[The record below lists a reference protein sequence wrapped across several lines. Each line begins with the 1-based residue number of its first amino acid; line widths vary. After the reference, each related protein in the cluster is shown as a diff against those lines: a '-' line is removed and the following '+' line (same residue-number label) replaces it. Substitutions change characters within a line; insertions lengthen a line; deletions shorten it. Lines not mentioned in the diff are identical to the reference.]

1 MKVITAGRCEE
12 GNDVVFNDPMVSR
25 HHFQIIQNDDGHYR
39 LSDLGSSNGTYIN
52 GRKVS
57 GEVDL
62 GENDIV
68 RVGNTVVPWKE
79 YFSGEMEFTT
89 RDVPKEVPKEVPGD
103 VFEEVRQ
110 NAPSSVQTEVEE
122 PQGMSEGL
130 RWGLV
135 IAGIIVGLILIVAVV
150 SRL

>member
-89 RDVPKEVPKEVPGD
+89 RDVPKEVPGD